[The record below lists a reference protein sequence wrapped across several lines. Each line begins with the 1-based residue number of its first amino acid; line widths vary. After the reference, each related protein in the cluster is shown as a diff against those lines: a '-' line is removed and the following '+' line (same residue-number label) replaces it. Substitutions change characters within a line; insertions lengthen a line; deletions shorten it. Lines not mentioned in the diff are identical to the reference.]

1 MRISDW
7 SSDVCSS
14 DLNEAIFFARQTGCA
29 ISLIASQFGI
39 SKTRV
44 SQIVQAEEQRN
55 IHHPWSGHLPR
66 RALSGVI
73 LGLCDVLQCEP
84 DTLQMADLPRL
95 TAAHLSPRP
104 LGSASCRERVCQYV

>member
-73 LGLCDVLQCEP
+73 LGLRSEERRVGKECVSTC
-84 DTLQMADLPRL
+84 RSRW
-95 TAAHLSPRP
+95 SP
-104 LGSASCRERVCQYV
+104 YH